1 MSQLKWK
8 WWVDMTPEDNF
19 DDAEVAKKQLGLRHA
34 IAAGYEW
41 TREEE
46 RAGRWLGLLLAV
58 VVFGVAIASFCASH
72 PLYPSGT
79 VIMPDGKVILPLDI
93 DHENSGTR

>member
-1 MSQLKWK
+1 MKWK
-8 WWVDMTPEDNF
+8 WWVDMTQPEDNF
-19 DDAEVAKKQLGLRHA
+19 DDVEVAEKQLGLRRA

-46 RAGRWLGLLLAV
+46 RVGRWLGLLLAV
-58 VVFGVAIASFCASH
+58 VIWGMAIVCFCESR

-79 VIMPDGKVILPLDI
+79 IIMPDGKVILPPDDI
-93 DHENSGTR
+93 SRNENNRSR